1 MTQRQP
7 AAEFGGVEPK
17 IVAQHVEQWRVQ
29 IGRHAVHR
37 AVHRETDNHD
47 RRAPLEAMNACC
59 FRFGATVEAR
69 RAMKQFH
76 ARLEEGW
83 REPYAYIAP
92 LPR

>member
-1 MTQRQP
+1 MRTTANGDRLR
-7 AAEFGGVEPK
+7 AAVEGDAYILEGGLDAWIAAGLPVE
-17 IVAQHVEQWRVQ
+17 E
-29 IGRHAVHR
+29 
-37 AVHRETDNHD
+37 D
-47 RRAPLEAMNACC
+47 RKAPLEAMNACC
-59 FRFGATVEAR
+59 FRFGGTVEAR